1 MFNND
6 ILNLWSKIVEKLGTR
21 NIFWPLNMTYI
32 SPTFLALFRDVVKKA
47 TKITVLKFSK
57 HLKVKIA

>member
-6 ILNLWSKIVEKLGTR
+6 NLNLWSKIVEKLGTR
-21 NIFWPLNMTYI
+21 NIFLPLNMTYI
-32 SPTFLALFRDVVKKA
+32 SPTFLALFRDVFKKA

-57 HLKVKIA
+57 NLKVKIA